1 MTKDIE
7 MTRYARSE
15 ALFEEARSVVAGGVN
30 SNVRYD
36 AAPVPLFFTRAEGA
50 YLYDADGNEFV
61 DYVLGNGPAILG
73 HAPRAVTDAVGASLA
88 LGQVYAGQHEGEIAL
103 ARRIAG
109 AVPCAELVRLNVT
122 GSEAIHAAIRLARAH
137 TGRQKIVKFEGH
149 YHGWI
154 DNVSYSVKP
163 PLNAAGPASGPVA
176 VPMGPGQAE
185 SAMGDVI
192 VLPWNDADALD
203 AALAR
208 DGAAVAAVVME
219 PIMCNSG
226 VIPPRPGYLARVR
239 AICDAHGVVLIFDEV
254 ITGFRVALGGA
265 QALYGVTPDLAVY
278 AKSIAGGLPLS
289 AVAGRA
295 DIMRQVE
302 PGNVVHAGTNNG
314 NVACVAAALATLTE
328 LARDDGAAYRR
339 MTALGSGLMA
349 ELTALAKRHGR
360 RLLAQGPGPIFSIA
374 FTDRTAIGDYRDH
387 CGADHALMA
396 AFADAL
402 QAEGVRIARRGTLFL
417 STAHG
422 EPEVE
427 RTLAAADAAFRRLA
441 EA

>member
-1 MTKDIE
+1 MTEDIE

-36 AAPVPLFFTRAEGA
+36 AAPVPLFFSRAEGA
-50 YLYDADGNEFV
+50 YLYDADGNDYV
-61 DYVLGNGPAILG
+61 DYQLGNGPAILG

-103 ARRIAG
+103 ARRIAD

-137 TGRQKIVKFEGH
+137 TERQKIVKFEGH

-163 PLNAAGPASGPVA
+163 PLNAAGPESSPVA

-208 DGAAVAAVVME
+208 DGAVVAAVVME

-226 VIPPRPGYLARVR
+226 VIPPGPGYLARVR
-239 AICDAHGVVLIFDEV
+239 EICDARGVVLVFDEV

-265 QALYGVTPDLAVY
+265 QALTGVTPDLAVY

-328 LARDDGAAYRR
+328 LARDDGAAYRHL
-339 MTALGSGLMA
+339 TEVGTGLMA
-349 ELTALAKRHGR
+349 ELGALAKRHGH

-374 FTDRTAIGDYRDH
+374 FTDADAIGDYR
-387 CGADHALMA
+387 GYSRADHVMMA

-402 QAEGVRIARRGTLFL
+402 MDEGVRIARRGTLFL

-422 EPEVE
+422 EREVE
-427 RTLAAADAAFRRLA
+427 RTLAAADAAFRRLP